1 MENLSAALVKFPVF
15 LLIAFRIGGILFTSP
30 VFGSRYLPTQMKAG
44 FSLLLAMILLP
55 LVPAPALG
63 SDTTLFVWAAE
74 ALKELAVGLIL
85 GYAANLVLVA
95 VQLSGQLLDIEVG
108 FAIVNIVDPH
118 TGQSAPLIAN
128 YQQILAMLIFLLT
141 NAHHYFLAAL
151 ARSFQIIPVG
161 GAVFGAGLNTV
172 IVNLFAGL
180 FVTAVK
186 LSVPILAALFLTNVA
201 LGVMAKAVPQMN
213 LFSVGLPIKLAV
225 GLAAL
230 AAGMPL
236 FVNLVVK
243 FFGEMIADLNMVMSV
258 MGSAV
263 R

>member
-1 MENLSAALVKFPVF
+1 MDALSAALVKFPVF
-15 LLIAFRIGGILFTSP
+15 LLLTFRIGGILFVSP
-30 VFGSRYLPTQMKAG
+30 VFGSRYLPAQMKAG

-55 LVPAPALG
+55 LVPAPDLSA
-63 SDTTLFVWAAE
+63 DVTLYGWAAE

-85 GYAANLVLVA
+85 GYVANLVLVA
-95 VQLSGQLLDIEVG
+95 VQLAGELLDIEVG

-118 TGQSAPLIAN
+118 TGQSAPLISN
-128 YQQILAMLIFLLT
+128 YQQLLAMLVFLLT
-141 NAHHYFLAAL
+141 NSHHYFLAAL
-151 ARSFQIIPVG
+151 ARSFEIVPVG
-161 GAVFGAGLNTV
+161 GAIFATELNTAV
-172 IVNLFAGL
+172 VNLFAGL

-186 LSVPILAALFLTNVA
+186 LAVPVLAALFLTNVA

-213 LFSVGLPIKLAV
+213 LFSVGLPLKLAV

-236 FVNLVVK
+236 FINLVAK
-243 FFGEMIADLNMVMSV
+243 FFGEMLADLSSV
-258 MGSAV
+258 MATMGPAV